1 MEKNEQQMP
10 RLGEPV
16 PAFEAMTT
24 KGKISFP
31 DDYKGKWVILFSHP
45 ADFTPICTTEIL
57 TFGARTEEFRALNCE
72 LVGLS
77 VDSRNSHIAWLKTI
91 REKIEYKGMKDVK
104 VGFPIIDDVAM
115 KVASLY
121 GMIQPGESQTA
132 AVRAVFFVDPKG
144 VLRAMIYYPLA
155 ALLQAGIRDILIIIP
170 PGEEG
175 PFYRLLGSGGRFG
188 VNITYEVQ
196 EVARGIADAL
206 LIGSQFIG
214 DDSVCLVLGDNIFYS
229 PNFQNYLDR
238 AVQQKSGACVFGYYV
253 DDPRAFGVVEFDGQG
268 RAISIEEKPR
278 YPKSNYIIPG
288 LYFYD
293 NSVME
298 IARGLK
304 PSARGELEI
313 TDVNIEYMKRGQLH
327 VEKLDRDFVWL
338 DAGTADN
345 LLESAQVV
353 RRVQDETG
361 RYIACPEEIAYARGY
376 ISRQTLLRHAADLS
390 KTLYGRYLECL

>member
-1 MEKNEQQMP
+1 MKGIILAAGKGS
-10 RLGEPV
+10 RLYPMTRPV
-16 PAFEAMTT
+16 CKPLLPVYD
-24 KGKISFP
+24 KP
-31 DDYKGKWVILFSHP
+31 
-45 ADFTPICTTEIL
+45 
-57 TFGARTEEFRALNCE
+57 
-72 LVGLS
+72 
-77 VDSRNSHIAWLKTI
+77 
-91 REKIEYKGMKDVK
+91 
-104 VGFPIIDDVAM
+104 
-115 KVASLY
+115 
-121 GMIQPGESQTA
+121 
-132 AVRAVFFVDPKG
+132 
-144 VLRAMIYYPLA
+144 MIYYPLA

-229 PNFQNYLDR
+229 PNFQSYLDR
-238 AVQQKSGACVFGYYV
+238 AVQMKSGACVFGYYV

-293 NSVME
+293 NSVVE
-298 IARGLK
+298 IARNLE

-313 TDVNIEYMKRGQLH
+313 TDVNLEYMRREQLH
-327 VEKLDRDFVWL
+327 VVKLDRDFVWL
-338 DAGTADN
+338 DAGTADS
-345 LLESAQVV
+345 LLYSAQEVK
-353 RRVQDETG
+353 RVQDATG
-361 RYIACPEEIAYARGY
+361 RYIACPEEIAYRRGY
-376 ISRQTLLRHAADLS
+376 IDQKTVLRHAAELD